1 MCNVKQK
8 EVSCVSSMIESD
20 VKCFNYMSDLCT
32 MQYLMHIA
40 IDACWCVWNRSKIY
54 LPYFVLILSVKSK
67 IELYFLIIEILIR
80 KSSYVGDVLSQTI
93 NHPTHPNPSPLSDSG
108 LGGGGCSLYRIYTF
122 NIIFFYKIEQHPQ
135 TVITQINHFEK
146 VHVVNYGSVFWMCK
160 SQMLW
165 YIDFLLLLCL
175 MHLCL
180 PGLAISFSSLKL
192 LIMLYKY

>member
-93 NHPTHPNPSPLSDSG
+93 NHPTHPTPLTPVRFWF
-108 LGGGGCSLYRIYTF
+108 GGGGGAVSIEFTHLILYSFTKLNNTHRLSSHKSITLRRFMLSTMVQYFECVSHKCCDTL
-122 NIIFFYKIEQHPQ
+122 IFYYYY
-135 TVITQINHFEK
+135 V
-146 VHVVNYGSVFWMCK
+146 
-160 SQMLW
+160 
-165 YIDFLLLLCL
+165 
-175 MHLCL
+175 
-180 PGLAISFSSLKL
+180 
-192 LIMLYKY
+192 